1 MKQIK
6 TFFRNTTTGNN
17 TYSTPF
23 LLWKTDLPDMVE
35 LANKSK
41 GGNKAQWQVSGRF
54 LRNE

>member
-6 TFFRNTTTGNN
+6 AFFRNTITGNN
-17 TYSTPF
+17 TYSTPL

-41 GGNKAQWQVSGRF
+41 GGNKARWQVFGNF
-54 LRNE
+54 